1 MSAVPE
7 TLAQTESPAIAPTAV
22 LIDLSS
28 IAHPIWHMSQ
38 GDPDPNHTSV
48 QVVAKVRALATGQ
61 PHVAVCCDSGRSFR
75 AEIDSSYKA
84 NRPESD
90 ATLQH
95 QITLARE
102 TLIGDGFPVW
112 AVRGFE
118 ADDLIGTATKL
129 ALEAGLDVLVVSS
142 DKDLLQLVGPRVKA
156 KSLRDGSVLDAA
168 AVREKFGVEP
178 SQMRDFLSLVGD
190 TSDNVKGAKGIGPK
204 GAVELLKKHKS
215 LDALYADIHEI
226 GHQDLGIKPSTALAL
241 DEFETRYPTVRT
253 LIALRDDVQIPFS
266 EIMTERAPKDA
277 ATFGMEDPM
286 EAEMIPAD
294 EAINV
299 LREAN
304 GVASEAVP
312 ETAKADVAPPST
324 PDAVRAPGPAALA
337 VREDHVIDAEPVEW
351 ERQLDPRSMRDA
363 IVLAKDLHS
372 SRMFSAYGTP
382 QAVLSTIMAGRELG
396 FPAMASLRSFHI
408 IEGRASL
415 SAGAMVA
422 TVLRSGLAEYFRPVS
437 FSDTEATFET
447 LRRGEGNKPV
457 TLTHTIEMAKTGGFV
472 KDKSGWVKN
481 PVDMLVARAQARLA
495 RMIYAD
501 ILAGLYT
508 PEELTEMREQAD
520 VAA

>member
-1 MSAVPE
+1 MSAE
-7 TLAQTESPAIAPTAV
+7 ASASLAV

-28 IAHPIWHMSQ
+28 IAHPIWHVSQ
-38 GDPDPNHTSV
+38 GDPDPNHTSI
-48 QVVAKVRALATGQ
+48 QTVAKVRALATGQ

-75 AEIDSSYKA
+75 AEIDPTYKA
-84 NRPESD
+84 TRPESD

-129 ALEAGLDVLVVSS
+129 ALEAGMEVLVVSS
-142 DKDLLQLVGPRVKA
+142 DKDLLQLVGPHVKA
-156 KSLRDGSVLDAA
+156 KSVRDGSVLDEA
-168 AVREKFGVEP
+168 AVRAKFGVEP

-253 LIALRDDVQIPFS
+253 LIALRDDVPIPFS
-266 EIMTERAPKDA
+266 EIMTERVPKDA

-286 EAEMIPAD
+286 EAEAIPAD
-294 EAINV
+294 EAVNV

-304 GVASEAVP
+304 GVANEAVP
-312 ETAKADVAPPST
+312 ETAKADIAPLST

-337 VREDHVIDAEPVEW
+337 VHEPEVLDAEPVEW
-351 ERQLDPRSMRDA
+351 EHQLDPRSMRDA
-363 IVLAKDLHS
+363 KILATDMHS
-372 SRMFSAYGTP
+372 SRLFSAYGTP
-382 QAVLSTIMAGRELG
+382 AAVLSTIMVGRELG
-396 FPAMASLRSFHI
+396 LPAMASLRSVHI
-408 IEGRASL
+408 VEGRHSL
-415 SAGAMVA
+415 SAALMVA
-422 TVLRSGLAEYFRPVS
+422 LVLRSGMAEFFRPVTA
-437 FSDTEATFET
+437 DDGTIDADDKHATFET
-447 LRRGEGNKPV
+447 LRKGPGNRLV
-457 TLTHTIEMAKTGGFV
+457 RLTYTIEEAKAAGLV

-481 PVDMLVARAQARLA
+481 PKPMLIARAQSSLARLVYSDL
-495 RMIYAD
+495 I
-501 ILAGLYT
+501 AGLYT
-508 PEELTEMREQAD
+508 PEELADMRET
-520 VAA
+520 AAA